1 MPGKEA
7 WQGQVMRGKMGRGL
21 FISFEGPDGSG
32 KTTQARLL
40 AEQLTDIGLKVVLTR
55 EPGGTPVGEEIRKLL
70 LNPDFAEMTVACE
83 ALLYGAARA
92 QLISSIIEPALERG
106 EIVISDRYLD
116 SGLVYQGLAG
126 GEDPAKIIGINF
138 WATGKLL
145 PEITF
150 LLDLEAEQGLERIRQ
165 EAPASALGYRP
176 GDRIERKG
184 LDFHRRVREGFLQL
198 AARDKQRF
206 FVVPAEDKP
215 EIIRAQIWDKMQK
228 LLEQKDMLPP
238 DPR

>member
-1 MPGKEA
+1 MLKDSVPHKT
-7 WQGQVMRGKMGRGL
+7 RGTARKGL

-40 AEQLTDIGLKVVLTR
+40 AERLMDSGLKVVLTR

-70 LNPDFAEMTVACE
+70 LNPDFSEMTVACE
-83 ALLYGAARA
+83 ALLYGASRA
-92 QLISSIIEPALERG
+92 QLISTLIYPALKRG

-116 SGLVYQGLAG
+116 SSLVYQGLAG

-150 LLDLEAEQGLERIRQ
+150 LLDLEAEQGLARIQKKNSVSGAGPRVN
-165 EAPASALGYRP
+165 
-176 GDRIERKG
+176 DRIEQRG
-184 LDFHRRVREGFLQL
+184 LDFHRRVQEGFLQL
-198 AARDKQRF
+198 ASRDRKRF

-215 EIIRAQIWDKMQK
+215 ETIQAKIWDKMQK
-228 LLEQKDMLPP
+228 ILKQRNMLPP